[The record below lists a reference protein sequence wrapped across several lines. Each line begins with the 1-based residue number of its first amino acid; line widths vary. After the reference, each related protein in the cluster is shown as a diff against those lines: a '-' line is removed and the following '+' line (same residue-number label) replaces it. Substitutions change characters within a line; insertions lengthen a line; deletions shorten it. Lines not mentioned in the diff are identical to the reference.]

1 MSSTLEKKIMNLEE
15 RLRAENES
23 RDRDR
28 QVGGEV
34 GGPSMGLHSSS
45 SSSSSSAA
53 AAGPASSPALRR
65 PRQLGDMGTPTRPRR
80 QLDLPVSQI
89 VQPKKHDS
97 EFESKLQEIMK
108 MNGILNINGQR
119 YQTEM
124 KDLEHLG
131 ELGNG
136 TCGHVVKMRH
146 KPSGVV
152 IAVKQMRRSGN
163 AEENKRIIMDLDVVL
178 KSHDCP
184 YIVQCLG
191 CFITESDVWICMEL
205 MATCLDKLLKRS
217 RQAIPE
223 DFLGKVTVATVK
235 ALSYLKE
242 KHGVIHRDVKPS
254 NILLDEMGGVKLCDF
269 GISGRLV
276 DSKAKTRSAGCAAY
290 MAPERIDPPDPT
302 KPDYDIRAD
311 VWSLGI
317 TLVELATGVFP
328 YRDCKTDFEVLS
340 RVVQDDPPSL
350 PADAPFSKEF
360 RSFVSCCLTKNY
372 KHRPKYHKLM
382 EHAFIR
388 KYDVL
393 QDGETNSSLT
403 NSGCQWFGKVMRQLE
418 PRLPGGQQQQQR
430 VSSHVSLKQTAHLR
444 AQSEVPAFLRS
455 NINSSMREPPNS
467 GFLPFHQRSNSENGA
482 NYVPYSPYA
491 FRRKEIARPFSP
503 PTSKDAADQPEQNL
517 PPRSFSP
524 YRQHEQSIARHDY
537 SSSNHCSTTNGQGR
551 QEATTTTTTM
561 TTMMT
566 TTTTMTTTTRSFS
579 PYRTQ
584 DSNLDSNGRPYSPYR
599 SSRYEERD
607 KTDRWQGDV
616 SRSLSPFARDYSPW
630 RRENVDPPVIQP
642 PPATYDNSGRYSPF
656 LQQRLTQPPS
666 QQSTA
671 PQTYPQMQNIYGSP
685 MISRKRFPSEP
696 PPQGSHGSTS
706 PQLLISRFAHQL
718 KQESP
723 PSSLVMPPQQIVG
736 SKESAKKRFASY
748 VRLRLGSE
756 RAPSPEPPPR
766 LSRGESPL
774 ALRRNLVDQASPSFP
789 RRYVSPPPQPPPR
802 RLSESNSVPGSPQHV
817 RARLRYTPEPQRRPP
832 PP

>member
-28 QVGGEV
+28 QGGEIV
-34 GGPSMGLHSSS
+34 GSGMGLHTSSS
-45 SSSSSSAA
+45 S
-53 AAGPASSPALRR
+53 GPMSSPALRR

-80 QLDLPVSQI
+80 QLDLPVSHM
-89 VQPKKHDS
+89 VPPKKHDS

-205 MATCLDKLLKRS
+205 MATCLDKLLKRC

-242 KHGVIHRDVKPS
+242 QHGVIHRDVKPS
-254 NILLDEMGGVKLCDF
+254 NILLDESGGVKLCDF

-350 PADAPFSKEF
+350 PTDTTFSKEF
-360 RSFVSCCLTKNY
+360 RNFVSCCLTKNY

-382 EHAFIR
+382 EHPFIR
-388 KYDVL
+388 KYDVP
-393 QDGETNSSLT
+393 QDGNTNSALTNSS
-403 NSGCQWFGKVMRQLE
+403 CQWFGKVMRQLE
-418 PRLPGGQQQQQR
+418 PSSRLPGEQQQQQQQR
-430 VSSHVSLKQTAHLR
+430 VSGHVSLKQTAHLR
-444 AQSEVPAFLRS
+444 AQSEMPAFLRS
-455 NINSSMREPPNS
+455 NINSGIKESLNS
-467 GFLPFHQRSNSENGA
+467 SFLPFHQRSNSENGA

-491 FRRKEIARPFSP
+491 LRRKEIARPFSP
-503 PTSKDAADQPEQNL
+503 PTSVDAVEQSESKPP
-517 PPRSFSP
+517 PPRPFSP
-524 YRQHEQSIARHDY
+524 YRQYEQCITRHDY
-537 SSSNHCSTTNGQGR
+537 SPSNRCATTNGQGR
-551 QEATTTTTTM
+551 QETTA
-561 TTMMT
+561 
-566 TTTTMTTTTRSFS
+566 TTTMTTTTRPYS

-584 DSNLDSNGRPYSPYR
+584 DANLDNGRPYSPYR
-599 SSRYEERD
+599 RYDDRD
-607 KTDRWQGDV
+607 GNGKTDRWQGGV

-630 RRENVDPPVIQP
+630 RRENVDPPGVIQP
-642 PPATYDNSGRYSPF
+642 PPPPTSCDNSGRYSPF
-656 LQQRLTQPPS
+656 LQRFAQPSPQKPATS
-666 QQSTA
+666 
-671 PQTYPQMQNIYGSP
+671 QTYSHDIYGSP

-696 PPQGSHGSTS
+696 PPQGTHGSTS

-723 PSSLVMPPQQIVG
+723 PSSLTPMPPQQG
-736 SKESAKKRFASY
+736 ASSKESAKKRFASY

-766 LSRGESPL
+766 FSRGESPL
-774 ALRRNLVDQASPSFP
+774 ALRKNLIDQGSPACTP
-789 RRYVSPPPQPPPR
+789 RRYVSYYVPSPPQPPPR

-817 RARLRYTPEPQRRPP
+817 RARLHYTPEPQRRPP

>member
-1 MSSTLEKKIMNLEE
+1 MSSTLENTILNLQK

-28 QVGGEV
+28 QSSEV
-34 GGPSMGLHSSS
+34 GSETGLQPSSS
-45 SSSSSSAA
+45 
-53 AAGPASSPALRR
+53 GPASSPAVRR
-65 PRQLGDMGTPTRPRR
+65 PKQLGDVDASIRTRR
-80 QLDLPVSQI
+80 QLVLPVSQMAP
-89 VQPKKHDS
+89 PKMHDS

-108 MNGILNINGQR
+108 MNGILNIDGQK
-119 YQTEM
+119 YQTDM

-184 YIVQCLG
+184 YIVRCLG

-254 NILLDEMGGVKLCDF
+254 NILLDEFGGVKLCDF

-350 PADAPFSKEF
+350 PPDAPFSKEF

-382 EHAFIR
+382 EHSFLK
-388 KYDVL
+388 KYESL
-393 QDGETNSSLT
+393 QDEETNSSLPT
-403 NSGCQWFGKVMRQLE
+403 SGCQWFGRVMRQLE
-418 PRLPGGQQQQQR
+418 PSFRLTGGQQR
-430 VSSHVSLKQTAHLR
+430 VSGHVSLKQTAHLR
-444 AQSEVPAFLRS
+444 VHSEVPAFLRS
-455 NINSSMREPPNS
+455 NVTKEPQNS
-467 GFLPFHQRSNSENGA
+467 FFPFHQRSSSENGSS
-482 NYVPYSPYA
+482 YVPYSPYA
-491 FRRKEIARPFSP
+491 LRRKDASRAFSP
-503 PTSKDAADQPEQNL
+503 PTIAHEVDDSEPCLQRSYSPHLEQNKDYSTNGQDRQEA
-517 PPRSFSP
+517 RSFSP
-524 YRQHEQSIARHDY
+524 YRQD
-537 SSSNHCSTTNGQGR
+537 G
-551 QEATTTTTTM
+551 
-561 TTMMT
+561 
-566 TTTTMTTTTRSFS
+566 
-579 PYRTQ
+579 
-584 DSNLDSNGRPYSPYR
+584 NLADVRPYSPYR
-599 SSRYEERD
+599 GRFEERD
-607 KTDRWQGDV
+607 GSSDRWQNV

-630 RRENVDPPVIQP
+630 RRENVDPPGVVQP
-642 PPATYDNSGRYSPF
+642 VGENARYPSF
-656 LQQRLTQPPS
+656 VQKRLG
-666 QQSTA
+666 QSTA
-671 PQTYPQMQNIYGSP
+671 APQTHPQDVYGSP

-696 PPQGSHGSTS
+696 PPQGSHGPSS

-718 KQESP
+718 KQEPP
-723 PSSLVMPPQQIVG
+723 PSTPQVQG
-736 SKESAKKRFASY
+736 SSKESAKKRFASY
-748 VRLRLGSE
+748 VRLRLGGD

-774 ALRRNLVDQASPSFP
+774 AIRRSVVEQSSPSFP
-789 RRYVSPPPQPPPR
+789 RRYVSPSPPQPPPR

-817 RARLRYTPEPQRRPP
+817 RTRLRYTPEPQRRPP

>member
-1 MSSTLEKKIMNLEE
+1 MSSTLENKILDLQQ

-23 RDRDR
+23 RDRDK
-28 QVGGEV
+28 QGGEV
-34 GGPSMGLHSSS
+34 GPTAGLQSSS
-45 SSSSSSAA
+45 SSSST
-53 AAGPASSPALRR
+53 GPASSPAVRR

-80 QLDLPVSQI
+80 QLDLPVSQM
-89 VQPKKHDS
+89 VPPKKHDI

-254 NILLDEMGGVKLCDF
+254 NILLDESGGVKLCDF

-350 PADAPFSKEF
+350 PQDALFSKEF
-360 RSFVSCCLTKNY
+360 RNFVTCCLTKNY

-382 EHAFIR
+382 EHPFIR
-388 KYDVL
+388 KYDVP
-393 QDGETNSSLT
+393 QDGETNSASP
-403 NSGCQWFGKVMRQLE
+403 NSGCQWFGRVMRQLE
-418 PRLPGGQQQQQR
+418 PRLSGGQQR
-430 VSSHVSLKQTAHLR
+430 VSGHVSLKQTAHFR
-444 AQSEVPAFLRS
+444 AQSDIPAFLRS
-455 NINSSMREPPNS
+455 NNTSVTAKEPSSDS
-467 GFLPFHQRSNSENGA
+467 GGILPFHQRSNSENGA
-482 NYVPYSPYA
+482 ANYVSYSPYA
-491 FRRKEIARPFSP
+491 LRRKELARPFSP
-503 PTSKDAADQPEQNL
+503 PTTKDDAVADSEGQ
-517 PPRSFSP
+517 PPRPFSP
-524 YRQHEQSIARHDY
+524 YRQLEQSTRDY
-537 SSSNHCSTTNGQGR
+537 SGNRCSTNGQNR
-551 QEATTTTTTM
+551 QETA
-561 TTMMT
+561 
-566 TTTTMTTTTRSFS
+566 RPFS
-579 PYRTQ
+579 PYRQQ
-584 DSNLDSNGRPYSPYR
+584 DTNLMDGNGRSYSPYR
-599 SSRYEERD
+599 SRYDERD
-607 KTDRWQGDV
+607 TSKDRWQGM

-630 RRENVDPPVIQP
+630 RRENVDPPGVIQP
-642 PPATYDNSGRYSPF
+642 PAPSCESGRYSPF
-656 LQQRLTQPPS
+656 LQQRLAQPPPP
-666 QQSTA
+666 A
-671 PQTYPQMQNIYGSP
+671 PQTHPLQTQDIYGSP

-723 PSSLVMPPQQIVG
+723 PSSATMPPQQQGTG

-774 ALRRNLVDQASPSFP
+774 ALRRNLVEQASPSCP
-789 RRYVSPPPQPPPR
+789 RRYVSSSPPQPPPR